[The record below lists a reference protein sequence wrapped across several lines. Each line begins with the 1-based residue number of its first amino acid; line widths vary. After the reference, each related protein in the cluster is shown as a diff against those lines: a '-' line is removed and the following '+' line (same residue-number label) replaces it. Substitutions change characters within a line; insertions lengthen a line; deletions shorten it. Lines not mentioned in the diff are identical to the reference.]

1 MAWCH
6 DELSWEAGLDE
17 LASANFHDSGLL
29 GRLEILELDNNK
41 RLASISG
48 KEETIP

>member
-6 DELSWEAGLDE
+6 DELSWEAGLDQ

-29 GRLEILELDNNK
+29 DRLEILELDDK

-48 KEETIP
+48 KEEPNP